1 MAGALH
7 GIRILELAN
16 YIAGPFASM
25 LLADLGAEVTK
36 IEIPGQGDP
45 FRGWGG
51 DGYSP
56 TFCILN
62 RNKRSLT
69 LNIQEPEGKEVFMR
83 LARDADVIIENMRP
97 GVLDG
102 MGLGYEAVQ
111 AENPGIVYC
120 SISGFGSDG
129 PYRDR
134 PGYDTIGQAMGG
146 LLSVLSDLDNPKGT
160 GASLS
165 DHLTGLYACYAIQGA
180 LIGRGSSGIGQ
191 KVETSLL
198 QATVAFGGEN
208 AIRYLAFGIIP
219 DRNTRLH
226 TAQVYAFSDAD
237 GLPFVVHLSSPQKF
251 WHGLAQTI
259 DRPDLKNDPRFVNR
273 EARVKNYTALDEILK
288 AKFRTGPRAQWLKL
302 LEEND
307 VPAAPLLNLKE
318 VFEDPQVTHLGMVQ
332 EMTHPKMGK
341 LRLVGSGIR
350 MSHTPPEMNLPPPTL
365 GENTD
370 GILRALGYSEES
382 VAGLRKKGVI

>member
-7 GIRILELAN
+7 GIKILEIAN

-25 LLADLGAEVTK
+25 LLADLGADVTK

-45 FRGWGG
+45 FRGWGSE
-51 DGYSP
+51 GYSP

-62 RNKRSLT
+62 RNKHSLT
-69 LNIQEPEGKEVFMR
+69 LNLQAPEGKEIFLR
-83 LARDADVIIENMRP
+83 LAQGADVIIENMRP

-102 MGLGYEAVQ
+102 MGLGYEAVR
-111 AENPGIVYC
+111 AGNPGIVYC

-146 LLSVLSDLDNPKGT
+146 LLSVLTDYDNPSGT

-180 LIGRGSSGIGQ
+180 LIGRQRTGVGQ

-208 AIRYLAFGIIP
+208 AVRYLASGIVP
-219 DRNTRLH
+219 NRNTRLH
-226 TAQVYAFSDAD
+226 TAQVYAFSAAD
-237 GLPFVVHLSSPQKF
+237 ELPFVVHLSSPQKF
-251 WHGLAQTI
+251 WHGLASAI
-259 DRPDLKNDPRFVNR
+259 DRPELKDDVRFVNR
-273 EARVKNYTALDEILK
+273 EARIRNYSALDEILK
-288 AKFRTGPRAQWLKL
+288 AKFKTGPRKMWLDL
-302 LEEND
+302 LEQHD

-318 VFEDPQVTHLGMVQ
+318 VFEDPQVAHLDMIK
-332 EMTHPKMGK
+332 EMTHPKMGEV
-341 LRLVGSGIR
+341 RLVGSGIR
-350 MSHTPPEMNLPPPTL
+350 MSDTPPEMSLPPPTL
-365 GENTD
+365 SENTEE
-370 GILRALGYSEES
+370 ILKALGYSEES
-382 VAGLRKKGVI
+382 VTALRKKGVV